1 MKEQYSERRSS
12 SRTMRVLLFSLAMLL
27 AYVPMGFAQTLKV
40 TGTVTDA
47 AGRPLVGVNV
57 VVKGT
62 TIGTTTLTDGKY
74 ELNFPP
80 PRLVN

>member
-1 MKEQYSERRSS
+1 
-12 SRTMRVLLFSLAMLL
+12 MRILLFSLALLL
-27 AYVPMGFAQTLKV
+27 AYVPAGFAQTLKV

-62 TIGTTTLTDGKY
+62 TIGTTTMTDGKY
-74 ELNFPP
+74 ELNSP
-80 PRLVN
+80 PRPLVN